1 MAKLSIATLEG
12 MKRITRNR
20 MRRGV
25 LHVSLAPSPDSS
37 TAGYQP
43 PSSGRHS
50 SRPDRPVLLR
60 FPVEILKNILEYL
73 EPIWLIQVASA
84 YPDINKVLGFQ
95 QSNRIWYDALPAA
108 LFLEPESFQD
118 EVLVENRKMAYTS
131 GDGTDTTLQLS
142 TNHFRNET
150 FYYGSTRSSRFVLPV
165 LLGLSEL
172 SLNLDFSYDTTH
184 PHDRRFYPTTPT
196 RVRVMALGGPYQP
209 WLDYR
214 REITGHLHYNMRC
227 CICLELT
234 GRYRRYKQIWGLKW
248 CTKCYDHYMLDPAQV
263 SKIPGLVML
272 IKRFAYVSS
281 IRLREKPQNY
291 EYRPMV
297 DEILRARIGID
308 FETAVNVQCYILQL
322 LQTWKGG
329 PQCEQLRV
337 NRSRLR
343 GDIVKRAQEIWQSIK
358 LKGNENFVEK
368 TGDLAVRRLAI
379 QKKIIVHARERWAPA
394 SVLPTFLFPSRL
406 LTDADLW
413 LPYDPDEQWLPDPT
427 LQLET
432 SRDVLRAGTGWVDQK
447 AREML
452 LELVIYKP
460 DMAISTWVK
469 AAEQWH
475 IQRITQDLYSG
486 KYLNLEYGGHR
497 LRRLENVGTPEN
509 NRLDV
514 IAKKLRIDPLFPV
527 GTLTEH
533 ENKMAVASFIRLIRH
548 RCAGCPINNLLILP
562 CGLKEIV
569 QHFGQYHP
577 YEFWLNDKW
586 TVRG

>member
-1 MAKLSIATLEG
+1 MINPDPTQIA
-12 MKRITRNR
+12 
-20 MRRGV
+20 
-25 LHVSLAPSPDSS
+25 
-37 TAGYQP
+37 
-43 PSSGRHS
+43 
-50 SRPDRPVLLR
+50 
-60 FPVEILKNILEYL
+60 
-73 EPIWLIQVASA
+73 
-84 YPDINKVLGFQ
+84 
-95 QSNRIWYDALPAA
+95 
-108 LFLEPESFQD
+108 
-118 EVLVENRKMAYTS
+118 
-131 GDGTDTTLQLS
+131 
-142 TNHFRNET
+142 
-150 FYYGSTRSSRFVLPV
+150 
-165 LLGLSEL
+165 
-172 SLNLDFSYDTTH
+172 
-184 PHDRRFYPTTPT
+184 
-196 RVRVMALGGPYQP
+196 
-209 WLDYR
+209 
-214 REITGHLHYNMRC
+214 
-227 CICLELT
+227 
-234 GRYRRYKQIWGLKW
+234 
-248 CTKCYDHYMLDPAQV
+248 
-263 SKIPGLVML
+263 KIPGLVML
-272 IKRFAYVSS
+272 INRFSYICS
-281 IRLREKPQNY
+281 IRLGEKPQDY

-329 PQCEQLRV
+329 SQSEQLRV

-343 GDIVKRAQEIWQSIK
+343 GGIVKRAQEIWQSIK
-358 LKGNENFVEK
+358 LNGSENVVEK
-368 TGDLAVRRLAI
+368 TGDLTARRLAI

-394 SVLPTFLFPSRL
+394 SVLPTFLFHSRL
-406 LTDADLW
+406 LTDADRW

-432 SRDVLRAGTGWVDQK
+432 SRDVLRAGTGWVDQQ

-452 LELVIYKP
+452 LELVIYQP

-475 IQRITQDLYSG
+475 TQRITRDLYSG
-486 KYLNLEYGGHR
+486 KYLNFGYGGPR
-497 LRRLENVGTPEN
+497 LRSLKNVGTPGN

-533 ENKMAVASFIRLIRH
+533 EKKMAVASFIRIIRH

-569 QHFGQYHP
+569 QHFGSYHP